1 MALEHAVDKVKS
13 GHGTAVALAEHS
25 LARARGVGTTLGAF
39 VHVRD
44 DDSVLTQAKD
54 IDARRARGERVG
66 RLAGVP
72 IAIKDGICTQGMPS
86 TAASRLL
93 AGYLPPYD
101 ATVIARL
108 KAEDAMIIGKTNQD
122 EFAMG
127 STTEHSAFGPC
138 KNPWDEGRVAGGSS
152 GGSAA
157 AVAAG
162 VVPISLGSDTGGSV
176 RQPAALT
183 GIVGIKPTYGRVS
196 RFGLIAFAS
205 SLDQVGPMGRTV
217 RDAARVLSV
226 IAGHDPK
233 DATSANVPVPD
244 FEALLGQDVRGLRIG
259 VPAELFE
266 SAQGADVDLG
276 FALVEKAIDAL
287 AARGCVV
294 TPVRLPN
301 VKHAVATYYVIA
313 AAEASSNLS
322 RFDGV
327 RFGVR
332 SAAPRST
339 DQLYEESRQAF
350 GPEVRRRI
358 LLGTFVLSAGYHEA
372 YYQRAQR
379 VRRRISMELEQVL
392 ANVDALACPT
402 WPGIAPALGE
412 LTKDP
417 LRTYLAD
424 LCTLP
429 ASLAGLPAVS
439 VPCGLLQ
446 GLPVGLQ
453 LIGRPFEEATLLQ
466 LAGAVEDALPPAP
479 CPMGNEV
486 P

>member
-1 MALEHAVDKVKS
+1 MALDHAVDKVQS
-13 GHGTAVALAEHS
+13 GDGTAVAIAERS
-25 LARARGVGTTLGAF
+25 LARARGVGTSLGAF

-44 DDSVLTQAKD
+44 DASVLAQAAD
-54 IDARRARGERVG
+54 IDARRARGERIG

-72 IAIKDGICTQGMPS
+72 VAIKDGICTQGVPS

-108 KAEDAMIIGKTNQD
+108 KAEDALIIGKTNQD

-127 STTEHSAFGPC
+127 STTEHSAYGAC
-138 KNPWDEGRVAGGSS
+138 KNPWDQGRVAGGSS

-157 AVAAG
+157 AVAAH
-162 VVPISLGSDTGGSV
+162 VVPVSLGSDTGGSV

-233 DATSANVPVPD
+233 DATSADVPVPD
-244 FEALLGQDVRGLRIG
+244 YEALLGQDVRGLRIG

-266 SAQGADVDLG
+266 SGQGAGADLG

-294 TPVRLPN
+294 TPVRLPH

-327 RFGVR
+327 RYGVR
-332 SAAPRST
+332 STAPRST
-339 DQLYEESRQAF
+339 EQLYEESRQGF

-392 ANVDALACPT
+392 ADVDVLACPT
-402 WPGIAPALGE
+402 WPGVAPALGE

-453 LIGRPFEEATLLQ
+453 LIGRPFDEARLLQ
-466 LAGAVEDALPPAP
+466 LAGTVEDALPAVP
-479 CPMGNEV
+479 CPLGLER